1 MGNIYGRLIKMAIKS
16 FKKYTEKRFE
26 NLNQL
31 LSKPI
36 LKNSIG
42 TFHQIRIEIKKLN
55 AVSRFLEYSNIQFLH
70 KKTRS
75 KLEFIFSDSGNIREL
90 QMGIQFINK
99 SFPEMKTNEYVGVLK
114 KRLLKYQANFNKK
127 FSKDEEIEN
136 NSIPK
141 DIKIDEIMLT
151 NYIALLKKS
160 KHQIVKGPKAL
171 PSMIHKIRVNL
182 KDAAY
187 LSKWLPSEKKIQKDI
202 KFILELGVWHDLV
215 SLRKLLLKTL
225 VKKEF
230 NELNTNQ
237 LILVIQKINR
247 SIGFKLNQL
256 NHVDEN
262 KKAKDKSIK
271 KGQLN

>member
-1 MGNIYGRLIKMAIKS
+1 MGNIYRRLIKMAIKS
-16 FKKYTEKRFE
+16 IKKNTEKRFE

-55 AVSRFLEYSNIQFLH
+55 AVSRFLEYNNKEFLH

-75 KLEFIFSDSGNIREL
+75 KLELIFSDSGNIREL

-114 KRLLKYQANFNKK
+114 KRLVKYQANFNKK
-127 FSKDEEIEN
+127 FSKDEEIDN
-136 NSIPK
+136 NSIAK

-151 NYIALLKKS
+151 NYIALLQKS

-187 LSKWLPSEKKIQKDI
+187 LSRWLTCEKPNEKDI

-230 NELNTNQ
+230 NELDTNQ

-247 SIGFKLNQL
+247 SINIKLNQL

-262 KKAKDKSIK
+262 KKGKDKSIK
-271 KGQLN
+271 KGQLD

>member
-1 MGNIYGRLIKMAIKS
+1 MAIKS
-16 FKKYTEKRFE
+16 IKKYTEKRFE

-31 LSKPI
+31 LLKPI
-36 LKNSIG
+36 PKNSID

-75 KLEFIFSDSGNIREL
+75 KLELIFSDSGNIREI

-99 SFPEMKTNEYVGVLK
+99 SFPEMKTNGYVGVLK
-114 KRLLKYQANFNKK
+114 KRLVKYQADFTKK
-127 FSKDEEIEN
+127 FSEYLEIDN
-136 NSIPK
+136 NSIAK
-141 DIKIDEIMLT
+141 DIKIDELMLT
-151 NYIALLKKS
+151 NYIALLQKS

-171 PSMIHKIRVNL
+171 PSIIHKIRVNL

-202 KFILELGVWHDLV
+202 KFILELGEWHDLV

-225 VKKEF
+225 IKKEF
-230 NELNTNQ
+230 NEVNTNQ
-237 LILVIQKINR
+237 LILIIQKINR
-247 SIGFKLNQL
+247 SITIKLNQL

>member
-1 MGNIYGRLIKMAIKS
+1 MGNIYGSLIKMAIKS

-36 LKNSIG
+36 PKNSID
-42 TFHQIRIEIKKLN
+42 TFHQIRIEIKKLY
-55 AVSRFLEYSNIQFLH
+55 AVSRFLEYSNIQFLN

-75 KLEFIFSDSGNIREL
+75 KLELIFSDSGNIREI

-99 SFPEMKTNEYVGVLK
+99 SFPEMKPNEYVGVLK
-114 KRLLKYQANFNKK
+114 KRLVKYQADFNKK
-127 FSKDEEIEN
+127 FSEYLEIDN
-136 NSIPK
+136 NSIAK
-141 DIKIDEIMLT
+141 DIKIDELMLT
-151 NYIALLKKS
+151 NYIALLQKS
-160 KHQIVKGPKAL
+160 KHQIVKGPKEC

-187 LSKWLPSEKKIQKDI
+187 LSKWLPSEIPNEKDI
-202 KFILELGVWHDLV
+202 KFILELGEWHDLV

-237 LILVIQKINR
+237 LILIIQKINR
-247 SIGFKLNQL
+247 SITNKLNQL
-256 NHVDEN
+256 NHVD
-262 KKAKDKSIK
+262 KKKRA
-271 KGQLN
+271 

>member
-1 MGNIYGRLIKMAIKS
+1 MAIKS
-16 FKKYTEKRFE
+16 IKKYTEKRFE

-36 LKNSIG
+36 PKNNID

-55 AVSRFLEYSNIQFLH
+55 AVIRFLEYNKIQFLH

-75 KLEFIFSDSGNIREL
+75 MLKLIFSDSGNIREI
-90 QMGIQFINK
+90 QMGLQFIK
-99 SFPEMKTNEYVGVLK
+99 TAFPKMKTNKYVGILK
-114 KRLLKYQANFNKK
+114 KRLEKYHADFTKK
-127 FSKDEEIEN
+127 YSEYEEIN
-136 NSIPK
+136 KNSIFK
-141 DIKIDEIMLT
+141 DIKLDKIMLT
-151 NYIALLKKS
+151 NYIALLQKS

-187 LSKWLPSEKKIQKDI
+187 LSKWLTYEKPNEKDI
-202 KFILELGVWHDLV
+202 KFILELGEWHDLV
-215 SLRKLLLKTL
+215 ILRKLLINTL

-230 NELNTNQ
+230 NELSTNQ

-247 SIGFKLNQL
+247 SIGIKLNQL
-256 NHVDEN
+256 NLVDEN

>member
-1 MGNIYGRLIKMAIKS
+1 MGNIYRRLIKMAIRS
-16 FKKYTEKRFE
+16 IKKYTEKRFE

-55 AVSRFLEYSNIQFLH
+55 AVSRFLEYSNKEFLH

-75 KLEFIFSDSGNIREL
+75 KLELIFSDLGNIREI
-90 QMGIQFINK
+90 QMGLQFIK
-99 SFPEMKTNEYVGVLK
+99 TAFPKMKTNEYVGVLK
-114 KRLLKYQANFNKK
+114 KRLVKYQANFNKK
-127 FSKDEEIEN
+127 FSKDEEIDN
-136 NSIPK
+136 NSIAK
-141 DIKIDEIMLT
+141 DFKIDELMLT

-171 PSMIHKIRVNL
+171 PSIIHKIRVNL

-271 KGQLN
+271 KGQLD

>member
-16 FKKYTEKRFE
+16 IKKYTKKRFE

-31 LSKPI
+31 LLKPI
-36 LKNSIG
+36 PKNSID

-75 KLEFIFSDSGNIREL
+75 KLELIFSDSGKIREL

-114 KRLLKYQANFNKK
+114 KRLVKYQANFNKK
-127 FSKDEEIEN
+127 FSKDEEIDN
-136 NSIPK
+136 NSITK
-141 DIKIDEIMLT
+141 GIKIDELMLT
-151 NYIALLKKS
+151 NYIALLQKS

-171 PSMIHKIRVNL
+171 PSIIHKIRVNL

-187 LSKWLPSEKKIQKDI
+187 LSKWLPSEIPNEKDI
-202 KFILELGVWHDLV
+202 NFILDLGEWHDLV

-225 VKKEF
+225 IKKEF
-230 NELNTNQ
+230 NEVNTNQ
-237 LILVIQKINR
+237 LKLVIQKINR
-247 SIGFKLNQL
+247 SIGIKLKQL

-262 KKAKDKSIK
+262 KKAKNKSIK

>member
-1 MGNIYGRLIKMAIKS
+1 MGNIYGRLIEMAIKS
-16 FKKYTEKRFE
+16 IKKYTEKRFG

-31 LSKPI
+31 LLKPI
-36 LKNSIG
+36 PKNSID

-75 KLEFIFSDSGNIREL
+75 KLELIFSDSGKIREL
-90 QMGIQFINK
+90 QMGIQFIKK
-99 SFPEMKTNEYVGVLK
+99 SFPEMKTNEYVGILK
-114 KRLLKYQANFNKK
+114 KRLVKYQADFTKK
-127 FSKDEEIEN
+127 FSEYLEIDN
-136 NSIPK
+136 NSIAK

-151 NYIALLKKS
+151 NYIALLQKS

-171 PSMIHKIRVNL
+171 PSIIHKIRVNL

-202 KFILELGVWHDLV
+202 KFILELGEWHDLV
-215 SLRKLLLKTL
+215 TLRKLLLKTL

-230 NELNTNQ
+230 NEVSINQ

-247 SIGFKLNQL
+247 SITIKLNQL

>member
-1 MGNIYGRLIKMAIKS
+1 MGNIYGSLIKMAIKS

-36 LKNSIG
+36 PKNSID
-42 TFHQIRIEIKKLN
+42 TFHQIRIEIKKLY
-55 AVSRFLEYSNIQFLH
+55 AVSRFLEYSNIQFLN

-75 KLEFIFSDSGNIREL
+75 KLELIFSDSGNIREI

-99 SFPEMKTNEYVGVLK
+99 SFPEMKPNEYVGVLK
-114 KRLLKYQANFNKK
+114 KRLVKYQADFNKK
-127 FSKDEEIEN
+127 FSKNEEIDN
-136 NSIPK
+136 NSIAK
-141 DIKIDEIMLT
+141 DIKIDELMLT
-151 NYIALLKKS
+151 NYIALLQKS

-171 PSMIHKIRVNL
+171 PSIIHKIRVNL

-187 LSKWLPSEKKIQKDI
+187 LSKWLPSEIPNEKDI
-202 KFILELGVWHDLV
+202 KFILELGEWHDLV

-237 LILVIQKINR
+237 LILIIQKINR
-247 SIGFKLNQL
+247 SITNKLNQL
-256 NHVDEN
+256 NHVD
-262 KKAKDKSIK
+262 KKKRA
-271 KGQLN
+271 